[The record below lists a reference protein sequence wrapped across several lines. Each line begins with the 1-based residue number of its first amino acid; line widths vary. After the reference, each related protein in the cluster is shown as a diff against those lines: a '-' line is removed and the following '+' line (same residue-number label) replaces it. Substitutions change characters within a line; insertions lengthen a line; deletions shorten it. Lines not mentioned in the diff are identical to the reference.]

1 MEKKLAKR
9 KMLRRKYKHYAAA
22 FAGAAIMAGA
32 TFHGIPV
39 VRAAAADKPAASSP
53 ATTEQMP
60 LNNSDTNA
68 GNSAATPDQRNSSDN
83 NSVTTSDHRDNN
95 NTNNNN
101 QNISNK
107 GDKDHQQNNRYNHDR
122 YKNERW
128 ADHGQAFGRRI
139 AWYNDSQNKIQFY
152 NATANPVD
160 IVLAVAD
167 DLGFDVNNDTFN
179 LLNQN
184 GPHSIVRA
192 VHNGANYDIT
202 IDHLANGNW
211 LVSSV
216 TQSS

>member
-39 VRAAAADKPAASSP
+39 VRAAAADKPATSSP
-53 ATTEQMP
+53 ATTEQTP
-60 LNNSDTNA
+60 LNRDNTVADSSVSPNQGNNA
-68 GNSAATPDQRNSSDN
+68 NNNPVTTPD
-83 NSVTTSDHRDNN
+83 HRG
-95 NTNNNN
+95 NN
-101 QNISNK
+101 QNNQNH
-107 GDKDHQQNNRYNHDR
+107 GNTADRDHQQNNRYNHER

-128 ADHGQAFGRRI
+128 ADHGQAFGQRI
-139 AWYNDSQNKIQFY
+139 AWYNNSQNKIQFY
-152 NATANPVD
+152 NDTTNPVD
-160 IVLAVAD
+160 IVLAVAN

-179 LLNQN
+179 LLSQS
-184 GPHSIVRA
+184 GSHSIVRA
-192 VHNGANYDIT
+192 IHNGTYYDIT

-216 TQSS
+216 NQFY